1 MKEVQVAEEELFIL
15 EPQYNKCVIEEETW
29 KKDSFVITR
38 AIGWRYGRI
47 LVGGFSEE
55 VIQEAIKARD
65 SLDRV
70 CVSDKFEI
78 IDQKLQDSFADD
90 LSFLGNMPED
100 EINRL
105 DNLFSEEGETAFE
118 EEGWKLYDTDLYFES
133 KINITQP
140 SEDTL

>member
-1 MKEVQVAEEELFIL
+1 
-15 EPQYNKCVIEEETW
+15 
-29 KKDSFVITR
+29 
-38 AIGWRYGRI
+38 
-47 LVGGFSEE
+47 
-55 VIQEAIKARD
+55 
-65 SLDRV
+65 
-70 CVSDKFEI
+70 
-78 IDQKLQDSFADD
+78 
-90 LSFLGNMPED
+90 MPED